1 MVITRQWSRNGPS
14 VIHVHTTTE
23 PAGTRSPRAVA
34 SVLVFLG
41 IVSTAVAAL
50 GAPLLP
56 TIVVVDHVS
65 LAASQWALTISLLV
79 GAVTAPVLGRLGDGR
94 MRRPVILVTV
104 GVVLVGC
111 VVSALPG
118 GFTGLLAGRALQ
130 GIGLGLVPLAIAAAR
145 DCLPTDRRGPT
156 IALLGV
162 TTAIGIGI
170 GYPVVGLV
178 TEYLGMAA
186 AFWVGAGVSAVAL
199 ASAAAV
205 LPASGDRPGRHV
217 DMPGALLLGGGVTA
231 VLLALAEGQSWGW
244 ASPGLIGVVVAAV
257 VLVACWVMWE
267 LRAAHPLVDVRL
279 LRHRVVLGANA
290 TALLVGVGIY
300 PLLSLVVRLVQTPTA
315 TGYGFGASP
324 LVAGLMLVPF
334 SLASFASNRT
344 IGPMLRRGTPEQVVA
359 WCAVGLLGTMVL
371 FLFAR
376 STVWELAIVM
386 ALAGYGIGCVFAANP
401 LQIVRGV
408 PAGET
413 ASATGFYQVL
423 RSVGF
428 SVGSALSATALVVS
442 VPAGQTLPASD
453 GYRTAALIGIG
464 IMVAGTVVA
473 ALFARKP
480 SGRVTGASP
489 S

>member
-1 MVITRQWSRNGPS
+1 MS
-14 VIHVHTTTE
+14 VTTE
-23 PAGTRSPRAVA
+23 STA
-34 SVLVFLG
+34 SRLLVPVLVFLG
-41 IVSTAVAAL
+41 VVSTAVAAL

-94 MRRPVILVTV
+94 LRRPVVLVTV

-118 GFTGLLAGRALQ
+118 GFTGLLVGRALQ
-130 GIGLGLVPLAIAAAR
+130 GIGLGLVPLAIATAR
-145 DCLPTDRRGPT
+145 DSVPPDRRAAT

-162 TTAIGIGI
+162 TTAIGIGV
-170 GYPVVGLV
+170 GYPVIGLV
-178 TEYLGMAA
+178 TEYLGMPA
-186 AFWVGAGVSAVAL
+186 AFWVGAAVSALSLVL
-199 ASAAAV
+199 AVAV
-205 LPASGDRPGRHV
+205 LPASGDRPHRHL
-217 DMPGALLLGGGVTA
+217 DLPGALLLGAGVTA

-244 ASPGLIGVVVAAV
+244 GSPGLIGVAVAAV
-257 VLVACWVMWE
+257 VLLACWVWWE
-267 LRAAHPLVDVRL
+267 LRAAAPLVDVRL

-290 TALLVGVGIY
+290 TVLLVGIGVY

-334 SLASFASNRT
+334 SLASFASNRMMR
-344 IGPMLRRGTPEQVVA
+344 PLLRHGTPEQVVA
-359 WCAVGLLGTMVL
+359 WCSAGLLGTMAV

-376 STVWELAIVM
+376 TTVWELVIVM
-386 ALAGYGIGCVFAANP
+386 ALAGFGVGCVFAANP
-401 LQIVRGV
+401 LQIVHGV

-428 SVGSALSATALVVS
+428 SIGSALSATALVVS
-442 VPAGQTLPASD
+442 IPSGQALPTDA

-464 IMVAGTVVA
+464 ILVIGTIVAL
-473 ALFARKP
+473 LFARRAP
-480 SGRVTGASP
+480 TGASP